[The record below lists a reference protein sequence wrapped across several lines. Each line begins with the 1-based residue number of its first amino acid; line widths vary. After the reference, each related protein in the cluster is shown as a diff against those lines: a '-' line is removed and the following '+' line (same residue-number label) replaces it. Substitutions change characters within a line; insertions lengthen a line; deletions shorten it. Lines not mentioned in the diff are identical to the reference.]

1 MKNVES
7 DNNKILYEML
17 LDIFLQQNGT
27 YFLNKSRNAVLGGI
41 VPVGKVWP
49 PLGPGLEGRRM
60 SVMASYPGTGC
71 FFFTVGYYLRYNL
84 HIIFPTDISFSIS
97 KHFVRLITY

>member
-1 MKNVES
+1 
-7 DNNKILYEML
+7 ML

-27 YFLNKSRNAVLGGI
+27 YFLNKSRNTVLGGI

-71 FFFTVGYYLRYNL
+71 FFMKGCYLRYNL
-84 HIIFPTDISFSIS
+84 HIILPTVVSFSMGKNLLVSI
-97 KHFVRLITY
+97 FYQCVCRIPV